1 MIDCNEN
8 ENVNSKKDDI
18 NKTNID
24 QDMNIE
30 TNIDNIVC
38 LGNAMSLCNK

>member
-8 ENVNSKKDDI
+8 ENVNSKKDGI

-38 LGNAMSLCNK
+38 LVNAMSLCNK